1 MGMGKG
7 SGWLIALLV
16 VALLGA
22 ACGPEMATPTPST
35 ESAGAS
41 PSATVADA
49 SPPAT
54 AEDAGE
60 APDSPPMSAELP
72 VDPDDWHVL
81 GSSDASVTIIEYSDF
96 Q

>member
-1 MGMGKG
+1 MVKR
-7 SGWLIALLV
+7 SSWLIALLV
-16 VALLGA
+16 VAFLSA
-22 ACGPEMATPTPST
+22 ACGSEMAPPTPSA
-35 ESAGAS
+35 ESAYTS

-60 APDSPPMSAELP
+60 TPESPAARAELP
-72 VDPDDWHVL
+72 VDSDDWHVL
-81 GSSDASVTIIEYSDF
+81 GSPEAAVTIVEYSDF